1 MSQEQEASPAV
12 DPPMPQESEETT
24 DAIDQL
30 VDLLQQWLPAPLV
43 EVWDRFLANPL
54 LEFLALILLGYLI
67 GLAAQ
72 FVVGRGLR
80 RITAKTPTDLD
91 DHLIELSHRP
101 IFFTFFLGGMAIAIR
116 GVLDGDLGKW
126 TVNILQTVLVLSW
139 LGAGVPF
146 CGLILERLSRY
157 RERFPLVEERTIP
170 LFDITAKVIL
180 FGGASYVVLLVWDI
194 DPTGWLASA
203 GVVGLAVGFAAK
215 DTLANLFSGF
225 FIIADAPYKIGDFI
239 VLDSGERGRVT
250 HVGIRSTRLE
260 TRDDIQVTIP
270 NAAIANAKIINE
282 SGGKWERERIRIKVG
297 VAYGSDV
304 DQVCEVLKR
313 LAIEHDHICPEPA
326 PRVRMRAFGDSSL
339 DFELLCWIDE
349 PVLRGKLTHELLM
362 EVYKTFNREGIEIP
376 YPKRDVYLHHVPES
390 GGDGQRPVG

>member
-1 MSQEQEASPAV
+1 MSQTQEMTPTPEPEHASN
-12 DPPMPQESEETT
+12 
-24 DAIDQL
+24 AIDQL
-30 VDLLQQWLPAPLV
+30 VDWIQQGLPAPVV
-43 EVWDRFLANPL
+43 EIWERFFGNPL
-54 LEFLALILLGYLI
+54 LAFLALVLLGYLS
-67 GLAAQ
+67 GLLAQ
-72 FVVGRGLR
+72 FAISRGLR
-80 RITAKTPTDLD
+80 KLTAKTPTDLD
-91 DHLIELSHRP
+91 DAIIDLSHRP
-101 IFFTFFLGGMAIAIR
+101 VFLSFFLGGMAIATRSLGLSAGFER
-116 GVLDGDLGKW
+116 GIE
-126 TVNILQTVLVLSW
+126 NILQTVLVLIW

-146 CGLILERLSRY
+146 SRLILERLSRY
-157 RERFPLVEERTIP
+157 RDRFPLVEERTIP
-170 LFDITAKVIL
+170 LFDITAKVVL
-180 FGGASYVVLLVWDI
+180 FGGASYIVLLIWAI

-304 DQVCEVLKR
+304 DQVCTVLEQ
-313 LAIEHDHICPEPA
+313 LAVEHEHVCPEPA

-349 PVLRGKLTHELLM
+349 PVLRGRLTHELLIA
-362 EVYKTFNREGIEIP
+362 VYKTLNREKIEIP
-376 YPKRDVYLHHVPES
+376 FPKRDVYVYQMPKPVPEA
-390 GGDGQRPVG
+390 